1 MANKKNTELAPVE
14 NFSIVSLYE
23 NMDPELMAELQD
35 EMADLD
41 AESGIDCRTIKL
53 PAGGG
58 LAYEVQGDDD
68 DDVEYLKEITGVIIF
83 THRANGFWPGSYGSG
98 DDGNKIPLCSSMDGK
113 TGMRTDTGE
122 IVTCESCPYNQF
134 GSAADDKGNQ
144 SRGKACK
151 NMRRLYIMR
160 DGNPNIYLL
169 TVPPTSIKEVNKQL
183 MKIMGSKGIPYTDLI
198 IGLKLEKATN
208 ANGIAYS
215 KVVIEKKGL
224 LPAEAAAKAKEL
236 RRQIKEK
243 YQSLA
248 ITMDDY
254 STAPPVEAAPASAA
268 EASQSEDSDFE
279 DAAPIDTSDL
289 PFN

>member
-122 IVTCESCPYNQF
+122 IVTCEICPYNQF

-183 MKIMGSKGIPYTDLI
+183 TKIMGSKGIPYTNLI

-208 ANGIAYS
+208 SNGIAYS
-215 KVVIEKKGL
+215 KVIIEKKGL

-254 STAPPVEAAPASAA
+254 STAPPIEAAPASAA

>member
-58 LAYEVQGDDD
+58 FAYEVQGDDD

-134 GSAADDKGNQ
+134 GSAADEKGNQ

-169 TVPPTSIKEVNKQL
+169 TVPPTSIKEVNRQL
-183 MKIMGSKGIPYTDLI
+183 TKIMGNGIPYTGLI
-198 IGLKLEKATN
+198 VGLKLEKATN

-236 RRQIKEK
+236 RRQIKDK

-254 STAPPVEAAPASAA
+254 STAPPIEAAPVTAA
-268 EASQSEDSDFE
+268 EASDSTDFE
-279 DAAPIDTSDL
+279 DATPIDTSDL

>member
-58 LAYEVQGDDD
+58 FAYEVQGDDD

-134 GSAADDKGNQ
+134 GSAADEKGNQ

-183 MKIMGSKGIPYTDLI
+183 TKIMGSKGIPYTNLI

-208 ANGIAYS
+208 SNGIAYS
-215 KVVIEKKGL
+215 KVIIEKKGL

-254 STAPPVEAAPASAA
+254 STAPPIEAAPASAA

>member
-14 NFSIVSLYE
+14 NFSIVSIYE

-98 DDGNKIPLCSSMDGK
+98 DDGNKIPLCSSMNGK

-134 GSAADDKGNQ
+134 GSAADEKGNQ

-183 MKIMGSKGIPYTDLI
+183 TKIMGSKGIPYTNLI
-198 IGLKLEKATN
+198 IGLKLEKAVN
-208 ANGIAYS
+208 SNGIAYS
-215 KVVIEKKGL
+215 KVIIEKKGL

-236 RRQIKEK
+236 RRQVKEK

-254 STAPPVEAAPASAA
+254 STAPPIEATPATVA

>member
-68 DDVEYLKEITGVIIF
+68 DDVEYLKEIIGVIVF
-83 THRANGFWPGSYGSG
+83 THRANGFWPGNYGS
-98 DDGNKIPLCSSMDGK
+98 DDGNKIPYCSSMDGK
-113 TGMRTDTGE
+113 TGIRIDSGE
-122 IVTCESCPYNQF
+122 IVTCENCPYNQF
-134 GSAADDKGNQ
+134 GSAADEKGNQ

-183 MKIMGSKGIPYTDLI
+183 TKIMGSKGIPYTNLI
-198 IGLKLEKATN
+198 IGLKLEKAVN
-208 ANGIAYS
+208 SNGIAYS
-215 KVVIEKKGL
+215 KVIIEKKGL
-224 LPAEAAAKAKEL
+224 LPAEAAVKAKEL

-254 STAPPVEAAPASAA
+254 STAPPIEATPATAA
-268 EASQSEDSDFE
+268 ESESEVSDFE

>member
-134 GSAADDKGNQ
+134 GSAADEKGNQ

-183 MKIMGSKGIPYTDLI
+183 TKIMGSKGIPYTNLI
-198 IGLKLEKATN
+198 IGLKLEKAVN
-208 ANGIAYS
+208 SNGIAYS
-215 KVVIEKKGL
+215 KVIIEKKGL

-248 ITMDDY
+248 ITMDDC

>member
-68 DDVEYLKEITGVIIF
+68 DDMEYLKEITGVIIF

-113 TGMRTDTGE
+113 TGMRTDSGE
-122 IVTCESCPYNQF
+122 VVTCESCPYNQF
-134 GSAADDKGNQ
+134 GSAADEKGNQ

-183 MKIMGSKGIPYTDLI
+183 TKIMGSKGIPYTNLI
-198 IGLKLEKATN
+198 IGLKLEKAVN
-208 ANGIAYS
+208 SNGIAYS
-215 KVVIEKKGL
+215 KVIIEKKGL

-254 STAPPVEAAPASAA
+254 STAPPIEATPTTAA
-268 EASQSEDSDFE
+268 VSESEVSDFE